1 MDLTKLRE
9 PFSGEDIEWRVQ
21 SSGKKGDKIWAL
33 VLAYVTNR
41 AIQDRLDSVCG
52 PENWQNE
59 FAVAPGG
66 GVLCGISIR
75 CEHGWVT
82 KWDGADNTGVKDSS
96 GKLDTDTNIKGG
108 LSAAMKRAGS
118 QWNIGRY
125 LYKLPT
131 GWAVIC
137 DNGSHRNKVKVQ
149 GGTDIWFKWDPP
161 ELPSWA
167 LPERTEEQKRTDT
180 VNRAV
185 QGLGSAVA
193 TSKGYQKATGEPE
206 KDVPDFVTL
215 GQLKIVDGYLKLL
228 DVSREGLAAWLV
240 SKKKL
245 SEPDITKMTQGEAMA
260 MLKKWDDF
268 SADIKI
274 FYMNGKT
281 A

>member
-82 KWDGADNTGVKDSS
+82 KWDGADNTDIEAV
-96 GKLDTDTNIKGG
+96 KGG
-108 LSAAMKRAGS
+108 LSGAMKRAGS

-131 GWAVIC
+131 GWAVINQ
-137 DNGSHRNKVKVQ
+137 NGSRSNKLKDN
-149 GGTDIWFKWDPP
+149 TWFKWDPP

-167 LPERTEEQKRTDT
+167 LPEKTEEQKKNNAVDAAIKSLERTGSTARTRQDAPRT
-180 VNRAV
+180 TKPPDPAHTAEQSEEQLLKALKVK
-185 QGLGSAVA
+185 LG
-193 TSKGYQKATGEPE
+193 KKM
-206 KDVPDFVTL
+206 
-215 GQLKIVDGYLKLL
+215 
-228 DVSREGLAAWLV
+228 EGLNDDE
-240 SKKKL
+240 KKSLYAYSVGDKPVTPVL
-245 SEPDITKMTQGEAMA
+245 LQGIIDNYSTF
-260 MLKKWDDF
+260 KKDWED
-268 SADIKI
+268 
-274 FYMNGKT
+274 MV
-281 A
+281 

>member
-9 PFSGEDIEWRVQ
+9 PFPSEDIEFRIQ

-82 KWDGADNTGVKDSS
+82 KWDGADNTDIEAV
-96 GKLDTDTNIKGG
+96 KGG
-108 LSAAMKRAGS
+108 LSGAMKRAGS

-131 GWAVIC
+131 GWAVINQ
-137 DNGSHRNKVKVQ
+137 NGSRSNKLKDN
-149 GGTDIWFKWDPP
+149 TWFKWDPP

-167 LPERTEEQKRTDT
+167 LPEKTEEQKKNNAVDAAIKSLERTGSTARTRQDAPRPT
-180 VNRAV
+180 KTPDPAHTSEGERIAALKVKLGKKMAEMSNSEKKEFYGWFITDKKETPIV
-185 QGLGSAVA
+185 LQGFIDNYDQLLSSYVVSQEA
-193 TSKGYQKATGEPE
+193 TA
-206 KDVPDFVTL
+206 
-215 GQLKIVDGYLKLL
+215 
-228 DVSREGLAAWLV
+228 
-240 SKKKL
+240 
-245 SEPDITKMTQGEAMA
+245 
-260 MLKKWDDF
+260 
-268 SADIKI
+268 
-274 FYMNGKT
+274 
-281 A
+281 

>member
-82 KWDGADNTGVKDSS
+82 KWDGADNTDIEAV
-96 GKLDTDTNIKGG
+96 KGG
-108 LSAAMKRAGS
+108 LSGAMKRAGS

-131 GWAVIC
+131 GWAVINQ
-137 DNGSHRNKVKVQ
+137 NGSRSNKLKDN
-149 GGTDIWFKWDPP
+149 TWFKWDPP

-167 LPERTEEQKRTDT
+167 LPEKTEEQKKNNAVDAAIKSLERTGKT
-180 VNRAV
+180 
-185 QGLGSAVA
+185 
-193 TSKGYQKATGEPE
+193 TKAHQNAPQAAEE
-206 KDVPDFVTL
+206 DVPDFVTP
-215 GQLKIVDGYLKLL
+215 GQIKIVDGYLKGLG
-228 DVSREGLAAWLV
+228 VSRKGLGEWLV
-240 SKKKL
+240 MKKKL

>member
-9 PFSGEDIEWRVQ
+9 PFPSEDIEFRIQ

-82 KWDGADNTGVKDSS
+82 KWDGADNTDIEAV
-96 GKLDTDTNIKGG
+96 KGG
-108 LSAAMKRAGS
+108 LSGAMKRAGS

-131 GWAVIC
+131 GWAVINQ
-137 DNGSHRNKVKVQ
+137 NGSRSNKLKDN
-149 GGTDIWFKWDPP
+149 TWFKWDPP

-167 LPERTEEQKRTDT
+167 LPEKTEEQKKNNAVDAAIKSLERTGSTARTRQDAPRPT
-180 VNRAV
+180 KTPDPAHTAEQSEEQLLKALKVK
-185 QGLGSAVA
+185 LG
-193 TSKGYQKATGEPE
+193 KKM
-206 KDVPDFVTL
+206 
-215 GQLKIVDGYLKLL
+215 
-228 DVSREGLAAWLV
+228 EGLNDDE
-240 SKKKL
+240 KKSLYAYSVGDKPVTPVL
-245 SEPDITKMTQGEAMA
+245 LQGIIDNYSTF
-260 MLKKWDDF
+260 KKDWED
-268 SADIKI
+268 
-274 FYMNGKT
+274 MV
-281 A
+281 